1 MTEPTRESMEKA
13 LDILDRMGN
22 YDPKTELSTDTVK
35 KDAEMIALA
44 LDTAIREA
52 REEDAKIAVNAVSR
66 AVKNLVVN
74 AIRSKIIKRE

>member
-13 LDILDRMGN
+13 LDILNRMGN

-52 REEDAKIAVNAVSR
+52 REEDAKIAVNVDPLSANYDVI
-66 AVKNLVVN
+66 N

>member
-66 AVKNLVVN
+66 AVKNLVIN